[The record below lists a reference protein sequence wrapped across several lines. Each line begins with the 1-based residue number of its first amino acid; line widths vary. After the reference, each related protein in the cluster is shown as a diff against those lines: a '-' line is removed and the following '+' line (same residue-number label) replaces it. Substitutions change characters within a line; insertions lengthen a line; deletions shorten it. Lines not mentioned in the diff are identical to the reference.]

1 MSLVAGAGS
10 SAKSPWQK
18 SYAPRILRDARR
30 SDEHI
35 PPARSVER
43 GTAMAQ
49 AAVVPAG
56 PLIDRGPLRRP
67 DRPGPVTPRQA
78 GENEEQFAI
87 RNPAGADAPEERR
100 GLAGAQPKCPHL
112 WDICRGHDRAKARG
126 AVPEGNPLDVR

>member
-1 MSLVAGAGS
+1 MSLIASAGFP
-10 SAKSPWQK
+10 AKSPWQK

-35 PPARSVER
+35 PPARSVEH

-67 DRPGPVTPRQA
+67 DRPGLVTPVRQERTKSSLQSA
-78 GENEEQFAI
+78 TPPEPTPQ
-87 RNPAGADAPEERR
+87 RNDEAWPAPHPNVRTCGTFAGATSAPRLEGPYR
-100 GLAGAQPKCPHL
+100 
-112 WDICRGHDRAKARG
+112 KATRST
-126 AVPEGNPLDVR
+126 